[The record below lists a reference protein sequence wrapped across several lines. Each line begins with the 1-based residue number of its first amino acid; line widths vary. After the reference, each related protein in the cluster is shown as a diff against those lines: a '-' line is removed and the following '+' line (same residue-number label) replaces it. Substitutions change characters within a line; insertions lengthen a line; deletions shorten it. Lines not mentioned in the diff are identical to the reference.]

1 MKIKPA
7 RKRGDVVARLGKSD
21 PSLLE
26 QGTRAALAAE
36 APVRIAKILVPSDFS
51 EGGRKSLDYAI
62 AMARQFGAALV
73 LLHVVQVNYAYGEM
87 GAIDYAALERD
98 LRVGSKKQL
107 EAQVGKCRAAGVGAA
122 ALVRE
127 GSPARA
133 IAEVADSEE
142 ADLIV
147 ISTHGYT
154 GLKHVLMGSIAE
166 AVVRYAPCPVLV
178 VRTHERDFLRG

>member
-21 PSLLE
+21 TALLE
-26 QGTRAALAAE
+26 QGTRAALAAQ
-36 APVRIAKILVPSDFS
+36 APVRIARILVPSDFS
-51 EGGRKSLDYAI
+51 ENGRKSFAYAI
-62 AMARQFGAALV
+62 AMAKQFGAALV

-98 LRVGSKKQL
+98 LRTGSKKQL
-107 EAQVGKCRAAGVGAA
+107 EALVEECRAAGVAA
-122 ALVRE
+122 TPLVGE
-127 GSPARA
+127 GSPARV
-133 IAEVADSEE
+133 IAETADSEE

-178 VRTHERDFLRG
+178 VRAHERDFLRG

>member
-21 PSLLE
+21 TALLE
-26 QGTRAALAAE
+26 QGTRAALAAQ
-36 APVRIAKILVPSDFS
+36 APVRIARILVPTDFS
-51 EGGRKSLDYAI
+51 ENGRKSLAYAI
-62 AMARQFGAALV
+62 AMAKQFGATLT

-98 LRVGSKKQL
+98 LRTGSKKQL
-107 EAQVGKCRAAGVGAA
+107 EALVAECGAAGVKAT

-178 VRTHERDFLRG
+178 VRAHERDFLRG